1 MKSVRIVL
9 LVACVALSPLLCNA
23 QASDY
28 QSGKIIAVEK
38 LPAAHTANTG
48 TDAPLSAETDRYD
61 LTIQI
66 GDTLYTCRAKTPAE
80 SHMDWVQGKDIQ
92 AKVSGKSMSV
102 KRANGKTT
110 KLAIVETKRAN

>member
-1 MKSVRIVL
+1 MMKSVRIVL
-9 LVACVALSPLLCNA
+9 LVACVALSSLLCEA

-38 LPAAHTANTG
+38 LAATPTANSG

-80 SHMDWVQGKDIQ
+80 SHLDWVKGKD
-92 AKVSGKSMSV
+92 KVSGKSMSV

-110 KLAIVETKRAN
+110 KLAIIETKKAN